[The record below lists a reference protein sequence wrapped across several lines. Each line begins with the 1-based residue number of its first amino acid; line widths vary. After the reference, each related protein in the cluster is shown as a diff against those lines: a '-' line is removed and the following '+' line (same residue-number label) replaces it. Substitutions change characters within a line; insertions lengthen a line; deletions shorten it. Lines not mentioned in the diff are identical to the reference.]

1 MISCCIWFTPYW
13 RSGVVC
19 WDSALVK
26 WLKKI
31 PTQKLM
37 SVDAPLC
44 CRMCMEKNPQVART
58 PIWTHFPSIYM
69 DNLVIFKLFFVIEVP
84 INPMT
89 TAPAHLTPT
98 SNRLCYPALSVSF
111 LKVAFTS
118 KLGKGKTFWDVK
130 YKPCQ
135 WRLFYTW
142 GGGGQWKKTI
152 TRGACLWSGLGPL
165 EFLDSCML
173 PHKTRKLDTIPE
185 FFSLSFS
192 YTYSS
197 CVKMLWYEYKKACL
211 KLQATCGHV
220 WMCIL

>member
-1 MISCCIWFTPYW
+1 MISCCIWLTPYW

-58 PIWTHFPSIYM
+58 PIWIHFPSIYM

-135 WRLFYTW
+135 WRLFYTR
-142 GGGGQWKKTI
+142 GGGGAMKKNYYQE
-152 TRGACLWSGLGPL
+152 CMFVEWS
-165 EFLDSCML
+165 
-173 PHKTRKLDTIPE
+173 R
-185 FFSLSFS
+185 
-192 YTYSS
+192 
-197 CVKMLWYEYKKACL
+197 
-211 KLQATCGHV
+211 AT
-220 WMCIL
+220 

>member
-1 MISCCIWFTPYW
+1 MLHFAVGCAW
-13 RSGVVC
+13 
-19 WDSALVK
+19 K
-26 WLKKI
+26 
-31 PTQKLM
+31 
-37 SVDAPLC
+37 
-44 CRMCMEKNPQVART
+44 KNPQVART

-118 KLGKGKTFWDVK
+118 KLGKGKIFRDVK
-130 YKPCQ
+130 YKPSQ
-135 WRLFYTW
+135 WRLFYTQ
-142 GGGGQWKKTI
+142 GGGMKKTI

-165 EFLDSCML
+165 KFLDSCML

-211 KLQATCGHV
+211 KLQATCRHV